1 MVPSN
6 PGFNEDFK
14 IYYPECRYVHVGGGE
29 ETNWEDRVIYPRT
42 HLIVKLELEPMC
54 LDSYYTM
61 GQSEH
66 VTLNKI
72 WSLILSHEIT
82 DLI

>member
-1 MVPSN
+1 M
-6 PGFNEDFK
+6 K
-14 IYYPECRYVHVGGGE
+14 ILKSTILNVDMFMLGGGE